1 MLIDNLINELEQG
14 TGYPITISDSCNQIE
29 IINTAKRL
37 MTEKSITLKKSPS
50 IFLDKMS
57 VQVVL
62 AQDIDDSTKEEV
74 ENRFLSLT
82 GLNLEIK

>member
-1 MLIDNLINELEQG
+1 
-14 TGYPITISDSCNQIE
+14 
-29 IINTAKRL
+29 